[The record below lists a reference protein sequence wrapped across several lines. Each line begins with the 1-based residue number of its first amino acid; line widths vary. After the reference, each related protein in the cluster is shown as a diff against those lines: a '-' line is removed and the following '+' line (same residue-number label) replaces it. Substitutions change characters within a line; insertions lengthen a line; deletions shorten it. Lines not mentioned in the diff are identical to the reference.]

1 MGKEIRSGFGSYFKD
16 DQEEGRP
23 MRLSASELPPDNILF
38 TNNDRVYGVTY
49 HFFKG
54 LEVKADHYTVQH
66 NGVNFTTL
74 PDQDL
79 RRYISRQIDMFNV
92 LVDRTKQFLKTPID
106 PKESTFLTTKLR
118 ALENEVQGYTRIIRE
133 LDLIEE

>member
-38 TNNDRVYGVTY
+38 TNNDRVYCVTY

-54 LEVKADHYTVQH
+54 LEVKADHYTVQD
-66 NGVNFTTL
+66 NGVTFTRL

-79 RRYISRQIDMFNV
+79 KSGDLPEKVKKIFDASVRVNV
-92 LVDRTKQFLKTPID
+92 EYLV
-106 PKESTFLTTKLR
+106 ENGKL
-118 ALENEVQGYTRIIRE
+118 TRIKLE
-133 LDLIEE
+133 